1 MQSLET
7 PRATKPMPDN
17 IEDWSD
23 EIEELLSEWGEVA
36 MCYAYLHNFG
46 QRKYKEK
53 YHHLQIPIIILST
66 LTGVGNFAVD
76 SYIPT
81 DYQKGFTAVVGGFN
95 IFTGII
101 GTLLSFLR
109 YSEIYEGHRIAA
121 LAWSKLS
128 RNIEI
133 ELSLHDRKRKPCRDF
148 LKICRAEYDNLLESS
163 PTIDLDIINMFNK
176 KFKGEYPGVRRPV
189 ICNGLKAIKPFKNDD
204 DEGGPPLP
212 KKESIIPASERMGS
226 RVGRVDEE
234 MGGQTGG
241 QMDLVSEIEIT
252 TSPVQPTQPP
262 EPIMPTS
269 PVAPEPEPE
278 PAP

>member
-163 PTIDLDIINMFNK
+163 PSIDLDIINMFNK

-189 ICNGLKAIKPFKNDD
+189 ICNGLKAITPFKHEE
-204 DEGGPPLP
+204 DEERPPLP
-212 KKESIIPASERMGS
+212 KKESIIRASVSPDERL
-226 RVGRVDEE
+226 DEE
-234 MGGQTGG
+234 MGGQTGE
-241 QMDLVSEIEIT
+241 QTDLVSEIEIM
-252 TSPVQPTQPP
+252 TSPVQPVQPS

-269 PVAPEPEPE
+269 PVAPEPAPE